1 MNKKERFQAVC
12 KKEAPDYMPVW
23 PRVKNQ
29 MIYGHDLML
38 PDVTGPDWYDSD
50 KVTEAVL
57 ASIKNIGYDIAIPTY
72 VDGGFGVTPLGGSFD
87 VPTKFGGGI
96 CAGGVKPVQTK
107 ADWKKVQK
115 RLAHFNF
122 RKTDPRMKGA
132 LEVIKNVSQEVGD
145 EMPLVAIYVVGA
157 SAAMTLFRPNQA
169 LMLDM
174 TEDPE
179 WVDEMCRVATD
190 FTIDWI
196 RAQYEAGAN
205 SATFLTSVVGA
216 VMISPEMNKRFTLS
230 NIARV
235 VETVKKE
242 FNQGTWL
249 HIHGNMKTPRGYGYL
264 IELAME
270 AGVEGFHFDENHPP
284 EWIMENVVYRLGKP
298 ACIIT
303 HGDHID
309 KGPVEK
315 IREEVKDNIE
325 RIGDGLGVMMAPS
338 CQILGTTSNEN
349 FKAWVDATHE
359 YGKYPLNS

>member
-1 MNKKERFQAVC
+1 VCERR
-12 KKEAPDYMPVW
+12 APDYMPVW

-38 PDVTGPDWYDSD
+38 PDVIGTDWYDSD

-57 ASIKNIGYDIAIPTY
+57 ASIKNIGYDVAIPTY
-72 VDGGFGVTPLGGSFD
+72 VDGGFGVTPLGGTFD
-87 VPTKFGGGI
+87 IPTKFGGGI

-107 ADWKKVQK
+107 ADWSKVQK
-115 RLAHFNF
+115 RLAHFDF
-122 RKTDPRMKGA
+122 KKTDPRMKGA
-132 LEVIKNVSQEVGD
+132 LEVIKNVSREVGD

-174 TEDPE
+174 AEDPE

-205 SATFLTSVVGA
+205 SATFLASVVGA
-216 VMISPEMNKRFTLS
+216 VMISPEMNKRFTLE

-242 FNQGTWL
+242 FNQATWL
-249 HIHGNMKTPRGYGYL
+249 HIHGDMKTARGYKYL
-264 IELAME
+264 IELATE
-270 AGVEGFHFDENHPP
+270 AGVQGFHFDENHPP

-303 HGDHID
+303 HGAHIQN
-309 KGPVEK
+309 GSAEK
-315 IREEVKDNIE
+315 IRQGVKDQIS
-325 RIGDGLGVMMAPS
+325 RIGEGLGVMMAPS
-338 CQILGTTSNEN
+338 CQILGATSNEH
-349 FKAWVDATHE
+349 FKAWVDATHD
-359 YGKYPLNS
+359 YGKYPLGE